1 MHVEQPIVHASTFWR
16 EAIVSIECFDACRV
30 HSLLVRLTGLLDKHK
45 FWTRFESPFNFAM
58 IVRQPRMHRRSAL
71 ITPTQIRSRLPLFGC
86 VLACAG
92 LLAFA
97 SRADAAPPCAELEP
111 EACPLQLHSDTA
123 RGIALGTGLRASAVS
138 TSALAYNPA
147 ALVLGKL
154 YHLEGSVDY
163 MSSYSGVALG
173 AGIVDS
179 STSKVGAGI
188 AFRGFV
194 SGDEG
199 ISGIDGRA
207 AIAFPFADAVSIGI
221 GGRYLN
227 LDYEALL
234 MNGMTEETE
243 LVEGFT
249 MDASIR
255 VQPVPVVSL
264 SLLAANF
271 INLDSAAVPVLLGG
285 GAAFAIAD
293 IASIGA
299 DLLFDVST
307 FDSAAVIFGAGV
319 EVLVAQVAPI
329 RLGYSFDTKRELHT
343 LSGGAGYTDRSVGFD
358 LSIQQQLS
366 LEKDTR
372 VMGAFRYYVR

>member
-1 MHVEQPIVHASTFWR
+1 
-16 EAIVSIECFDACRV
+16 
-30 HSLLVRLTGLLDKHK
+30 
-45 FWTRFESPFNFAM
+45 
-58 IVRQPRMHRRSAL
+58 MHRSNASIARAQR
-71 ITPTQIRSRLPLFGC
+71 TQRVPPFLN
-86 VLACAG
+86 VLACASV
-92 LLAFA
+92 LALA
-97 SRADAAPPCAELEP
+97 SSASAAPPCAEIDPAE
-111 EACPLQLHSDTA
+111 CGLQLHSDTA

-154 YHLEGSVDY
+154 YHIEGSVDY

-179 STSKVGAGI
+179 STSRVGAGI

-207 AIAFPFADAVSIGI
+207 GLAFPFADAVSIGI
-221 GGRYLN
+221 GGRYLS
-227 LDYEALL
+227 LDYDALDEDGEAIE
-234 MNGMTEETE
+234 NEI
-243 LVEGFT
+243 VEGFT
-249 MDASIR
+249 MDASVRI
-255 VQPVPVVSL
+255 QPAPVVSL
-264 SLLAANF
+264 ALVAANF
-271 INLDSAAVPVLLGG
+271 INLDSAAAPVLLGG

-293 IASIGA
+293 VASVGA

-307 FDSAAVIFGAGV
+307 FDSAALIFGAGV
-319 EVLVAQVAPI
+319 EFLVAQIAPI
-329 RLGYSFDTKRELHT
+329 RLGYSFDAERELHT

-372 VMGAFRYYVR
+372 VIGAFRYYVR